1 MMYASEVFE
10 RIKKNMKK
18 VISGKDE
25 VIDKVLICLLCEG
38 HVLIED
44 MPGTGKTTVAKSLA
58 SSVGVDFKRIQF
70 TPDLLP
76 SELTGLKYFNQKQG
90 DFVFSKGMVFT
101 NILLAD
107 EINRATPRT
116 QSSLLECMEE
126 RQVSDH
132 GVTYQLDRPFMVI
145 ATENP
150 IETQGTFPLP
160 EAQLD
165 RFFMKISMGYPSF
178 ENEVS
183 MLISRKKTDPLSEL
197 KPVVNGDEIK
207 AAQDE
212 INDIY
217 IDTDLVSYIVSIVNA
232 TRSSGEVKT
241 GVSPRGALALL
252 KASRCYA
259 AVNGRN
265 FVVPDDIKAVAQDV
279 LSHRIIVNKLTS
291 DRTGTAREIIR
302 KAVLSVPVPAEK
314 E

>member
-1 MMYASEVFE
+1 MYASEIFE

-265 FVVPDDIKAVAQDV
+265 FVAPDDIKAVAQDV